1 MVCLVA
7 ADAKPDV
14 TLQII
19 TIGMA
24 NPPLTFSGWCDVEL
38 SDGSIQRRKIS
49 DNGVGNNTLAFH
61 AQSFKACE
69 VINTAER
76 GSLSVRLL
84 AGPDTIF
91 EQRVTYPEN
100 TIRYR

>member
-38 SDGSIQRRKIS
+38 SDGSIQ
-49 DNGVGNNTLAFH
+49 VT
-61 AQSFKACE
+61 
-69 VINTAER
+69 TA
-76 GSLSVRLL
+76 S
-84 AGPDTIF
+84 A
-91 EQRVTYPEN
+91 
-100 TIRYR
+100 TIRSHFTHNPSRRAR